1 MLNNVALIGRL
12 TAEPELKHTQS
23 GLAFTRFTLAIDRNF
38 KNNGEQQTD
47 FINIVAWRQTAEFVE
62 KYFHKGQLVAVEG
75 SIQTGSYTDQNRQ
88 KRYTTEVSADRVHFA
103 EPKRDSY
110 GLNNGNNNY
119 SPQPQQYSTQQNNYN
134 APASTYSNGNAS
146 DFEEIVS
153 DEDLLFR

>member
-1 MLNNVALIGRL
+1 MLNVAILMGRL

-23 GLAFTRFTLAIDRNF
+23 GLAFVRFTLAIDRNF
-38 KNNGEQQTD
+38 KNNGEQQAD

-75 SIQTGSYTDQNRQ
+75 SIQTGSYTDQNGQ
-88 KRYTTEVSADRVHFA
+88 KRYTTEVLADRVYFA

-119 SPQPQQYSTQQNNYN
+119 SPQPQQYAPQQNNYN
-134 APASTYSNGNAS
+134 APAPTYSNGSAS

-153 DEDLLFR
+153 DDDLPF